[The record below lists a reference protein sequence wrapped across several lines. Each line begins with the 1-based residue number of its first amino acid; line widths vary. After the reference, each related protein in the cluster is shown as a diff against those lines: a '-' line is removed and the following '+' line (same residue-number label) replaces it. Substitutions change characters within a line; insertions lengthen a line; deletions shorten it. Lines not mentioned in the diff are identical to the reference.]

1 MSTPRVDVD
10 VECRVCKWSASWKGI
25 EDMELVVEWHERH
38 LDEAHP
44 EPVPLDQA
52 ALEANIFR

>member
-10 VECRVCKWSASWKGI
+10 VECRVCKWAASWKGI

-44 EPVPLDQA
+44 ELVDEGDA
-52 ALEANIFR
+52 EVFISH